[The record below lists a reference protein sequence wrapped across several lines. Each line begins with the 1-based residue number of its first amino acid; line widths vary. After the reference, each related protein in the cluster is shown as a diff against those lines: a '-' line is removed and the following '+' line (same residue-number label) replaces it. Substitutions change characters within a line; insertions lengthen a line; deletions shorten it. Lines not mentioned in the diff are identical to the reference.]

1 MSSQFTKVPI
11 WNPNA
16 ELPLAEAIKDD
27 AINKSFN
34 AEQGKAL
41 EVLTGRHVINAG
53 AGTGKTSTLVARVNR
68 IAKAYPGS
76 RILMISF
83 TKKSAEEIRQR
94 IGSTPHVAVSTF
106 HSLAYQ
112 ILRSVG
118 VRYQVI
124 TNEPTQDAVISK
136 IIGLRNTTT
145 DEVKKSLRQIE
156 SPDAETNAVRDEYLA
171 YLREHQQMTFDTM
184 QIFALRLLQENKA
197 LLTSWQERFDFYLVD
212 EYQDVDA
219 IQVALIHL
227 LAQRTGNLT
236 VAGDRRQS
244 IYSFRGSVPDAI
256 GKFAES
262 AVHYDLTVNYR
273 CNRAVLG
280 LGNRIMAKENPLL
293 AAVNNPTPIWPRYL
307 MAADMKDEAK
317 EVVNE
322 IVALHKA
329 GTEYKDM
336 AILFRSCSASASI
349 VQELLRRKIPAISK
363 GTVTLTHTKPPYCG
377 IIRLFRFMLTPD
389 DKERFKVIM
398 PVLYLRKGM
407 LKDIVT
413 LSVKKG
419 CTLMEAAQK
428 LEIPHFHKEYIG
440 ELSEAITAAARMKP
454 NKAVL
459 HLLIHG
465 YGKYIGPEMEELVR
479 NMAAGLSEYP
489 SVTAYLNFIDDLQEQ
504 AEEMKKLTAT
514 STDYIQLMTI
524 HAAKG
529 KEWNTVFLI
538 GAQDGVLPSAHEGTA
553 LEEERRLLY
562 VAVTRAK
569 ERLYISY
576 PRLSEKHSEPNEVSR
591 FLREIF

>member
-1 MSSQFTKVPI
+1 MSTFTKVPI

-34 AEQGKAL
+34 AEQEAAL
-41 EVLTGRHVINAG
+41 EHLTGRHVINAG
-53 AGTGKTSTLVARVNR
+53 AGTGKSTCLVARMRR
-68 IAKAYPGS
+68 ILEMSPDS
-76 RILMISF
+76 RVLMISF
-83 TKKSAEEIRQR
+83 TKKSAQELRQR
-94 IGSTPHVAVSTF
+94 IGSTPNTAVSTF

-112 ILRSVG
+112 ILRSAG
-118 VRYQVI
+118 VRYQV
-124 TNEPTQDAVISK
+124 TTSEATQDAVISK

-156 SPDAETNAVRDEYLA
+156 APDAETKAVRDEYLT
-171 YLREHQQMTFDTM
+171 YLKEHQQMSFDTM
-184 QIFALRLLQENKA
+184 QIFALQLLQENEA
-197 LLTSWQERFDFYLVD
+197 VLRAWQERFDYYLVD

-219 IQVALIHL
+219 IQVELIHL
-227 LAQRTGNLT
+227 LARRTGNLC
-236 VAGDRRQS
+236 VCGDSRQN
-244 IYSFRGSVPDAI
+244 IYGFRGSTSNSIAQ
-256 GKFAES
+256 FAKTATS
-262 AVHYDLTVNYR
+262 YDLTVNYR
-273 CNRAVLG
+273 CNRAILG
-280 LGNRIMAKENPLL
+280 LGNRIMAKEKPLL
-293 AAVNNPTPIWPRYL
+293 AAVDDNPTPIFPRYL

-377 IIRLFRFMLTPD
+377 IVRLFRFMLTPD
-389 DKERFKVIM
+389 DKERFKSIM

-413 LSVKKG
+413 ISVKTG
-419 CTLMEAAQK
+419 CTLMEASMK
-428 LEIPHFHKEYIG
+428 LNLPHFHKEYIE
-440 ELSEAITAAARMKP
+440 ELSEAIIEAAKMTPSQA
-454 NKAVL
+454 AF
-459 HLLIHG
+459 HLLNHG
-465 YGKYIGPEMEELVR
+465 YGQYIGPEMTESVR
-479 NMAAGLSEYP
+479 NMANNLNDYP
-489 SVTAYLNFIDDLQEQ
+489 SITAYLNFIDDLQEQ

-538 GAQDGVLPSAHEGTA
+538 GAQDGVLPSAHEGTD

>member
-1 MSSQFTKVPI
+1 MSTFTKVPI

-16 ELPLAEAIKDD
+16 KLPLADAIKDD
-27 AINKSFN
+27 AVNKSFN
-34 AEQGKAL
+34 VEQEKAL

-53 AGTGKTSTLVARVNR
+53 AGTGKTTCLVARTR
-68 IAKAYPGS
+68 KILETYPES
-76 RILMISF
+76 RVLLISF
-83 TKKSAEEIRQR
+83 TKKAAEEIRQR
-94 IGSTPHVAVSTF
+94 IGSTPKVEVSTF
-106 HSLAYQ
+106 HSLSYK
-112 ILRSVG
+112 ILRSTG
-118 VRYQVI
+118 VNYQVTTSETMQEAI
-124 TNEPTQDAVISK
+124 ISK

-156 SPDAETNAVRDEYLA
+156 VPDVETKAVRDEYLT
-171 YLREHQQMTFDTM
+171 YLQEHQQTTFDTM
-184 QIFALRLLQENKA
+184 QIFALRLLQENEA
-197 LLTSWQERFDFYLVD
+197 VLRAWQERVDYYLVD
-212 EYQDVDA
+212 EFQDIDFL
-219 IQVALIHL
+219 QCRLIHL

-280 LGNRIMAKENPLL
+280 LGNRIMAKEKPLL

-317 EVVNE
+317 AVVNE

-336 AILFRSCSASASI
+336 VILFRSCSASASI

-377 IIRLFRFMLTPD
+377 IIRLFRFMLNPD
-389 DKERFKVIM
+389 DKELFKAIM
-398 PVLYLRKGM
+398 PVLYLRKGL
-407 LKDIVT
+407 LKEVVA
-413 LSVKKG
+413 LSVKNG

-428 LEIPHFHKEYIG
+428 LDIPHFHKGYIE
-440 ELSEAITAAARMKP
+440 ELSEAITAATKMRPSEA
-454 NKAVL
+454 AL
-459 HLLIHG
+459 HLLNHG
-465 YGKYIGPEMEELVR
+465 YGQYIGPEMTESVR
-479 NMAAGLSEYP
+479 NMANNLNDYP
-489 SVTAYLNFIDDLQEQ
+489 SITAYLNFIDDLQEQ

-538 GAQDGVLPSAHEGTA
+538 GVQDGVLPSAHEGTD

>member
-1 MSSQFTKVPI
+1 MSPDS
-11 WNPNA
+11 
-16 ELPLAEAIKDD
+16 
-27 AINKSFN
+27 
-34 AEQGKAL
+34 
-41 EVLTGRHVINAG
+41 
-53 AGTGKTSTLVARVNR
+53 RV
-68 IAKAYPGS
+68 
-76 RILMISF
+76 LMISF
-83 TKKSAEEIRQR
+83 TKKSAQELRQR
-94 IGSTPHVAVSTF
+94 IGSTPNVTVSTF

-112 ILRSVG
+112 ILRSAG

-124 TNEPTQDAVISK
+124 TNEATQDAVISK

-156 SPDAETNAVRDEYLA
+156 APDAETKAVRDEYLT
-171 YLREHQQMTFDTM
+171 YLKEHQQMTFDTM
-184 QIFALRLLQENKA
+184 QIFALRLLQGNKA

-280 LGNRIMAKENPLL
+280 LGNRIMAKEKPLL
-293 AAVNNPTPIWPRYL
+293 AAVNNPTPIFPKYL

-363 GTVTLTHTKPPYCG
+363 GTVTLPHTKPPYCG
-377 IIRLFRFMLTPD
+377 IVRLFRFMLTPD
-389 DKERFKVIM
+389 DKERFKAIM

-407 LKDIVT
+407 LKDIVAI
-413 LSVKKG
+413 SVKNG
-419 CTLMEAAQK
+419 CTLMKATQK
-428 LEIPHFHKEYIG
+428 LNIPHFHREYIE
-440 ELSEAITAAARMKP
+440 ELSEAITAAKKMRPSEA
-454 NKAVL
+454 AL
-459 HLLIHG
+459 HLLNHG
-465 YGKYIGPEMEELVR
+465 YGQYIGPEMTESLR
-479 NMAAGLSEYP
+479 NMANSLNDYP
-489 SVTAYLNFIDDLQEQ
+489 SITAYLNFIDDLQEQ

-538 GAQDGVLPSAHEGTA
+538 GAQDGCLPSSHDGTD

-576 PRLSEKHSEPNEVSR
+576 PRLSEKHNEPNEVSR